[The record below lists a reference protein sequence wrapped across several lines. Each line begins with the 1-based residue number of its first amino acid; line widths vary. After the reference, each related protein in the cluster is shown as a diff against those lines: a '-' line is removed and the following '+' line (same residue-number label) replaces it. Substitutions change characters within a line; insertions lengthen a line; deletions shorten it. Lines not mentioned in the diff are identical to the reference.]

1 MTGHA
6 LRAKRMRFTAKSRFA
21 GLLLVSA
28 LIGTL
33 GACNTRLVKPVKMSE
48 RRSQLPSKPINT
60 IAVIAADDQQSTIR
74 MSAGVRGQLTE
85 AGVTAV
91 RRAGR
96 WTGETDAVAEI
107 CMPGQEQNVDGVL
120 FVSYNRLTLR
130 ACETKLVVYE
140 IEGGNEV
147 GLQDM
152 AKRLIGYLRP
162 TQ

>member
-1 MTGHA
+1 MTNP
-6 LRAKRMRFTAKSRFA
+6 A
-21 GLLLVSA
+21 GLLVMAALVGA
-28 LIGTL
+28 L
-33 GACNTRLVKPVKMSE
+33 GACSTRLVKPVKMTE
-48 RRSQLPSKPINT
+48 RRTQVPANRINT

-96 WTGETDAVAEI
+96 WTGESDAITEI
-107 CMPGQEQNVDGVL
+107 CMPGQEQKVDGVL

-130 ACETKLVVYE
+130 YCETKLVVYE
-140 IEGGNEV
+140 IEGGNEM

-152 AKRLIGYLRP
+152 AKRLIGFLRP

>member
-1 MTGHA
+1 MMNPA
-6 LRAKRMRFTAKSRFA
+6 S
-21 GLLLVSA
+21 LLLLAVLVGAS
-28 LIGTL
+28 
-33 GACNTRLVKPVKMSE
+33 GACSTRLVKPAKMSE
-48 RRSQLPSKPINT
+48 RKGTLPAKPINT
-60 IAVIAADDQQSTIR
+60 IAVIASDDQQSTIR

-96 WTGETDAVAEI
+96 WTGETDAVTEI

-140 IEGGNEV
+140 IDGGNEV

-152 AKRLIGYLRP
+152 AKRLIVYLRP
-162 TQ
+162 PSQ